1 MAKLQK
7 LLIIN
12 SLSYRWSEMKIPGSE
27 SLAKLSQLQRLIL
40 VVLLEPRYSALKRRE
55 FRALIKGL
63 YWGFGY
69 PGAAAA
75 AVSLSRALSRLE
87 ERGYIVRR
95 FPGCWELTCSESDF
109 VRNGWLLALC
119 STRNWVSAVR
129 AGKAS
134 GSQSPQR
141 QKDRESRSN
150 CTFKKTKA
158 LLVGIWFHRRRVPV
172 APMLKK
178 R

>member
-1 MAKLQK
+1 MTKLQK

-40 VVLLEPRYSALKRRE
+40 VVLLEPRYSALKCRE

-95 FPGCWELTCSESDF
+95 SSGCWELTCSESDF
-109 VRNGWLLALC
+109 VRNGWLFALC
-119 STRNWVSAVR
+119 AW
-129 AGKAS
+129 G
-134 GSQSPQR
+134 
-141 QKDRESRSN
+141 QKKELY
-150 CTFKKTKA
+150 TKA
-158 LLVGIWFHRRRVPV
+158 GLSGPTLQSLGLSPEP
-172 APMLKK
+172 APEPKGVQVTLNF
-178 R
+178 

>member
-40 VVLLEPRYSALKRRE
+40 VVLLEPRYSALKCRE

-119 STRNWVSAVR
+119 AWGQKKELYAELGLRGPSRKSLGISEPAKTER
-129 AGKAS
+129 S
-134 GSQSPQR
+134 GV
-141 QKDRESRSN
+141 KVE
-150 CTFKKTKA
+150 
-158 LLVGIWFHRRRVPV
+158 LHI
-172 APMLKK
+172 
-178 R
+178 

>member
-1 MAKLQK
+1 MAKFQK

-40 VVLLEPRYSALKRRE
+40 VVLLEPRYSALKCRE

-95 FPGCWELTCSESDF
+95 SSWCWELTCSESDF
-109 VRNGWLLALC
+109 VRNGWLFALC
-119 STRNWVSAVR
+119 AWSQQKELYAKVGLKGPTLQSLGLSPEPAPERKGVQVSL
-129 AGKAS
+129 
-134 GSQSPQR
+134 
-141 QKDRESRSN
+141 E
-150 CTFKKTKA
+150 C
-158 LLVGIWFHRRRVPV
+158 
-172 APMLKK
+172 
-178 R
+178 